1 VTQAA
6 IFSRNHLLNS
16 LSASDRDLVQP
27 HLEPITMALR
37 HSVEE
42 RSKPIK
48 QIYFVE
54 EGIVSVVSTAGDG
67 KEIEIGL
74 IGREGMSGMFV
85 LLGNHQS
92 PYKSYAQVSGRAQRL
107 SADNLRGAMDQS
119 ETLRPLFLK
128 FVQAFTVQTAHTAV
142 ANARASVEERLARWS
157 LMAHDRIDGDELP
170 LTHEFLSMMLG
181 VRRAGV
187 TVAIQTLEDR
197 ALLKS
202 GRGRITVLDR
212 KGLEKIAGGY
222 YGEPEAELRR
232 LMR

>member
-1 VTQAA
+1 VSRAPN
-6 IFSRNHLLNS
+6 FSRNHLLKS
-16 LSASDRDLVQP
+16 LSTSDRDLVEP
-27 HLEPITMALR
+27 HLEPIKMALR

-54 EGIVSVVSTAGDG
+54 EGIVSVVSRADDG

-74 IGREGMSGMFV
+74 IGCEGMSGMFV

-92 PYKSYAQVSGRAQRL
+92 PFKCYTQVSGQAQRL
-107 SADNLRGAMDQS
+107 SADNLRGAIEQS
-119 ETLRPLFLK
+119 ETLRALFLK
-128 FVQAFTVQTAHTAV
+128 YVQAFTIQTAHTAV
-142 ANARASVEERLARWS
+142 ANARASVEQRLARWT
-157 LMAHDRIDGDELP
+157 LMAHDRIAGDDIP
-170 LTHEFLSMMLG
+170 LTHEFLSIMLG

-187 TVAIQTLEDR
+187 TVALHELEGR

-202 GRGRITVLDR
+202 SRGRITVLDR
-212 KGLEKIAGGY
+212 KGLEKTAGSY
-222 YGEPEAELRR
+222 YGVPEAELRR